1 MNTLCF
7 LSHIFHTH
15 KQPAAY
21 KRADVLVLCPVVFDL
36 GGNSLSSAFC
46 RRLPS
51 FKMGSP
57 NQVHSISGDYPKQ
70 EEMHILR
77 RRQVLPTL
85 QGVETEIGRKKKKQ
99 HFVA

>member
-1 MNTLCF
+1 MI
-7 LSHIFHTH
+7 LS
-15 KQPAAY
+15 
-21 KRADVLVLCPVVFDL
+21 LVNIL
-36 GGNSLSSAFC
+36 GGNSLSLAFC

-77 RRQVLPTL
+77 RGQVLPTL
-85 QGVETEIGRKKKKQ
+85 QGVETEIGREKNNNTMLLRN
-99 HFVA
+99 FY